1 MSRIVTAGR
10 DEMDVVETAP
20 GGEGSASGEDGGN
33 TADCGCDKPSALPSH
48 HAATRRIEDETIKRG
63 TS

>member
-1 MSRIVTAGR
+1 MITARAEDR
-10 DEMDVVETAP
+10 DVAELAP
-20 GGEGSASGEDGGN
+20 VGEGSASGEDGGN
-33 TADCGCDKPSALPSH
+33 TADCGCDKPSTLPSH